1 MTIQKSFFK
10 KLLFTSL
17 CFSVGFST
25 SALGSGLGFDKTRL
39 IIEGGKQD
47 GSLVL
52 DNRSDNTFYVRAHI
66 EDTHHQKTTDVMARP
81 PVFQINPQKASR
93 VRVFV
98 DKTKVPQDRES
109 MFWLYTKAYPAKKLD
124 NTTQNILAFNFI
136 TQLKVF
142 YRPEGL
148 KDGLS
153 ASAKKV
159 QWTLKNGQVV
169 AHNNSPYNISL
180 AAYHLNDKVIDTNHV
195 IAPYSEHPTG
205 VNAKTLPI
213 KFGWTIVN
221 DFGGIET
228 HTVNLK

>member
-1 MTIQKSFFK
+1 MSNPKRICKNI
-10 KLLFTSL
+10 LLTSL
-17 CFSVGFST
+17 CLGIGLSST
-25 SALGSGLGFDKTRL
+25 AWASGLGFDKTRL

-66 EDTHHQKTTDVMARP
+66 EDRHHQKTTDAMARP
-81 PVFQINPQKASR
+81 PVFQINPQKAFR

-109 MFWLYTKAYPAKKLD
+109 MFWLYTKAYPAKKLTD
-124 NTTQNILAFNFI
+124 ADNILAFNFI

-142 YRPEGL
+142 YRPIGL
-148 KDGLS
+148 KEGLS

-159 QWTLKNGQVV
+159 QWSLKNGQVV
-169 AHNNSPYNISL
+169 AKNDSPYNISL
-180 AAYHLNDKVIDTNHV
+180 AAYHLNDKLIDTNHV
-195 IAPYSEHPTG
+195 IPPYSEHNTG
-205 VNAKTLPI
+205 VKTKLPA

-221 DFGGIET
+221 DFGGVET
-228 HTVNLK
+228 HTVELKQ